1 MSLKYE
7 FDSFLK
13 KEEWLIWILI
23 PYVKT
28 EDPNLQYY
36 YDFSQSFTEYQKVC
50 HELNVKFKWQ
60 KVEISNYKEIIQSIH
75 KESYPSKPLVSN
87 LCDGDEDNGVPGI
100 SVVEE
105 LENNQLIYTGSDRYF
120 YEITTS
126 KIPMKELFDKHH
138 VPTAPWMI
146 INPESYDAGVIFQS
160 LKAPLIVKPAISAGS
175 LGLGLR
181 SVVQTIEELKEYLST
196 IVNGYRGWDFTNG
209 GFFIEE
215 YIEGEEY
222 TTLIVG
228 PSDCMEECI
237 IYDPVERVFE
247 SSIPST
253 EQFLSFD
260 RLWEI
265 YEDESPLEQDKVLW
279 NYSRPKSTLLEEIKS
294 ISWKAYKSVN
304 GTGYGR
310 VDLRRDK
317 SSGKIMVLE
326 VNAQC
331 GISEDENY
339 TSIGAVLR
347 FQEKS
352 FTELIYNIMNAA
364 YMRHQKKELIHLSH
378 KKSTIH

>member
-1 MSLKYE
+1 MSLRY
-7 FDSFLK
+7 DSKTFPGQ
-13 KEEWLIWILI
+13 EDWVIWILV
-23 PYVKT
+23 PFVQT

-36 YDFSQSFTEYQKVC
+36 YDFTQSYAEYQKVC
-50 HELNVKFKWQ
+50 HELHLKFKWQ
-60 KVEISNYKEIIQSIH
+60 PIEISNFKTIIQNISE
-75 KESYPSKPLVSN
+75 ESYPSKPLIIN
-87 LCDGDEDNGVPGI
+87 LCDGDEENGVPGI

-105 LENNQLIYTGSDRYF
+105 LEKNQLIYTGSDRYF
-120 YEITTS
+120 YDITTS
-126 KIPMKELFDKHH
+126 KIPMKELFDKHK
-138 VPTAPWMI
+138 VPTAPWTI
-146 INPESYDAGVIFQS
+146 IDLDSFQSANIFQT

-181 SVVQTIEELKEYLST
+181 SVVQTMDELTAYLNM
-196 IVNGYRGWDFTNG
+196 IVNGYRGWDFTSG

-215 YIEGEEY
+215 FIEGEEY

-228 PSDCMEECI
+228 PSDKKEDCI

-265 YEDESPLEQDKVLW
+265 YEDEAPLEQDKVLW
-279 NYSRPKSTLLEEIKS
+279 NYSKPDSGLVDEIKN
-294 ISWKAYKSVN
+294 ISWKAYQSVK

-317 SSGKIMVLE
+317 STGKIMVLE

-347 FQEKS
+347 FQGKS
-352 FTELIYNIMNAA
+352 FTDLIYNIMNAA
-364 YMRHQKKELIHLSH
+364 FIRHQKKMMT
-378 KKSTIH
+378 STAQ